1 MTGPGKKLDVL
12 AAENLEESDKIA
24 SWLVSWLQ
32 GREQSVH
39 LLIAGTTKFK
49 AKLKH
54 QIGAVGEE
62 LSSLLQTLSHH
73 VVQDVGCVFILKE
86 TRQNGQHTQLLC
98 YQMLFASGCSGDA
111 VCLNTSQKRQTDPK
125 QESVT
130 ELLSTKTSLFRY
142 FERIMY

>member
-1 MTGPGKKLDVL
+1 MLKVYAEKTTGPGKKLDVL

-32 GREQSVH
+32 SREQSVH
-39 LLIAGTTKFK
+39 LLIAGTTKFE

-73 VVQDVGCVFILKE
+73 VVQDVGCVFILKK
-86 TRQNGQHTQLLC
+86 TRQNGQHTQLRC

-111 VCLNTSQKRQTDPK
+111 VCLNQA
-125 QESVT
+125 
-130 ELLSTKTSLFRY
+130 
-142 FERIMY
+142 